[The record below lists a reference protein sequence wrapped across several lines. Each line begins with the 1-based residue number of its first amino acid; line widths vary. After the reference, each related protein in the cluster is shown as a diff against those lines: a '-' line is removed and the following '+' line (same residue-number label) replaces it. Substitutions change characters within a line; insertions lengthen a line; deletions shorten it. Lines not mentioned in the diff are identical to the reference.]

1 MNTELKTKLIIKL
14 IEETNN
20 KCLDWSTDI
29 VAGGVIKYKCSTP
42 EFDIVLCTALSTAI
56 PDVILS
62 KGNLSI
68 QIFSNQDHTPYHTE
82 LRTLVLQLITA
93 IKLYIN
99 NCYDWNTIV
108 ENYLKYNTLI
118 GDVNDE

>member
-14 IEETNN
+14 IEGTNN
-20 KCLDWSTDI
+20 KYLDWSTDM

-62 KGNLSI
+62 KGNLLI
-68 QIFSNQDHTPYHTE
+68 QIFSSQDHTPYHNE
-82 LRTLVLQLITA
+82 LRTLVLQLISA

-99 NCYDWNTIV
+99 NCCDWNTIV
-108 ENYLKYNTLI
+108 ENYLKYKRGI
-118 GDVNDE
+118 GNENN